1 MIPIDLTQFDKD
13 QLLDQMNYVDR
24 SVELYPKLSF
34 LCQTDESLLSPAS
47 FGATGA
53 FIGNTLNKY
62 KPDSFQ
68 FYSQSDSAI
77 ERLVLT
83 KEYIEGL

>member
-1 MIPIDLTQFDKD
+1 MDF
-13 QLLDQMNYVDR
+13 VDR

-34 LCQTDESLLSPAS
+34 ICQTDESLLIPKWFNPETNLVLGLAE
-47 FGATGA
+47 GM
-53 FIGNTLNKY
+53 LNQY

-68 FYSQSDSAI
+68 FYTRNDSAI

>member
-1 MIPIDLTQFDKD
+1 MIPIDLTQFDKA

-34 LCQTDESLLSPAS
+34 ICQTDESLLIPAS
-47 FGATGA
+47 FGAKGV

-68 FYSQSDSAI
+68 FYSKSNSAI